1 MPARRSR
8 DTSGEGWGG
17 VCCFSGKA
25 IYDTNIIYH
34 GEEIK
39 CMVDVGDTQLR
50 RSWNELSKEEKRSR
64 AALIRE
70 AIDDFLAKRR
80 SKHEGDAFGL
90 WGKRKVDG
98 LAYQEKARSEW

>member
-1 MPARRSR
+1 
-8 DTSGEGWGG
+8 
-17 VCCFSGKA
+17 
-25 IYDTNIIYH
+25 
-34 GEEIK
+34 
-39 CMVDVGDTQLR
+39 MVKTMRTLVDLGDNQLQ
-50 RSWNELSKEEKRSR
+50 ELDQLSKEEKRSR

-98 LAYQEKARSEW
+98 LVYQERVRSEW